1 MKSTGMKMRLTT
13 GNGINSQKNGGMIM
27 PYTVNYY
34 LLFNDGEMRSFEEK
48 FAFYPTDA
56 DIVDVGYQII
66 AEYGASSFCS
76 SRG

>member
-1 MKSTGMKMRLTT
+1 
-13 GNGINSQKNGGMIM
+13 M

-34 LLFNDGEMRSFEEK
+34 LLFNDGEMKCFEEK

-56 DIVDVGYQII
+56 DIVDVGYQIM